1 MQTIKFLNAKE
12 VKKIVQELVKQWGFC
27 GSLDY
32 AFLQT
37 EKGNVHVISRDVGNL
52 DLSKMRVNTIGLYFG
67 ELVDDSLRLSIE
79 GSQIVGKFARK
90 NVVEVDSE
98 IARKWLKGEQIE
110 IDGKE
115 LKGFVII
122 RHQNDFLGSGKFS
135 QGKILNYVPKT
146 RRIRASD

>member
-67 ELVDDSLRLSIE
+67 EFLDDLRLSIE
-79 GSQIVGKFARK
+79 GSQIVGPHATKS
-90 NVVEVDSE
+90 VVSLTEPE
-98 IARKWLKGEQIE
+98 MRKWMAGEE
-110 IDGKE
+110 LEKE
-115 LKGFVII
+115 TSCEGFVIV
-122 RHQNDFLGSGKFS
+122 RHGNDFLGCGKVASG
-135 QGKILNYVPKT
+135 GRILNYVPKA
-146 RRIRASD
+146 RRVQSVY

>member
-1 MQTIKFLNAKE
+1 MPAKPLNSKE
-12 VKKIVQELVKQWGFC
+12 VKEIIRQIKEQWDAKDIDLNYSFFLSGKDKVYIINKEIVNYEM
-27 GSLDY
+27 
-32 AFLQT
+32 
-37 EKGNVHVISRDVGNL
+37 GNL
-52 DLSKMRVNTIGLYFG
+52 RINSIGLYFG